1 MFSGE
6 ISFCTC
12 PAVFGLKAKSS
23 TLLSARLSV
32 KIHPGRAFI
41 FQCLVFISAFLS
53 MVTLDQKELL
63 FCPWVRVPRQNKQAE
78 WYRPHPAHSDPKS
91 PQEAARL
98 NVLLLPPS
106 S

>member
-1 MFSGE
+1 MFAGE

-23 TLLSARLSV
+23 KLLSARLSV

-41 FQCLVFISAFLS
+41 FQYLVFISAFLS

-63 FCPWVRVPRQNKQAE
+63 VRMPRQNKQAE

-98 NVLLLPPS
+98 DVLLLPPS